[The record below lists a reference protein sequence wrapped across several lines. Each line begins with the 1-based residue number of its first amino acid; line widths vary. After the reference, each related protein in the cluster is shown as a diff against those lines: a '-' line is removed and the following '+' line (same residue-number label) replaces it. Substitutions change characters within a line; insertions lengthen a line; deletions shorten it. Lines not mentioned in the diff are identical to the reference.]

1 MKIFHLRSQ
10 RVRRRSIHQQP
21 DADCKATPE
30 LLRILLQGFAWL
42 FITFTGAAN
51 ADSTVPTVQ
60 VNTSSTTVQVAEP
73 FTFEINVTAP
83 AGTTVYFPSIGELLG
98 KFDVVDQ
105 QVRADVPSAS
115 DVNQRLWTQHLTLES
130 IVTGELDIPSLEMQV
145 RRDNKIQTLK
155 TDAVPVRVTSVLE
168 DRADPTKFRD
178 IASVVDIAVPE
189 PVSRAWIWWTLGGCG
204 GIGTAALMLAA
215 MSKRKTWMTP
225 KVWALHE
232 LKQLRHSEAMRSADS
247 QLVTE
252 ILTSVLRDYLEL
264 QFEIAGP
271 LQTTQE
277 FLHEIETHRQFS
289 AELAEKFMTLFENAD
304 LVRFAGLKLSA
315 AELNAAIDD
324 TERLIELSAKLNTG
338 QPLSGPPDNLRSSS
352 CD

>member
-1 MKIFHLRSQ
+1 MKIFHLKSPRI
-10 RVRRRSIHQQP
+10 RRHLIRQNP
-21 DADCKATPE
+21 DADCRATPE
-30 LLRILLQGFAWL
+30 FLRILLQSIALL
-42 FITFTGAAN
+42 FITLTGAAN
-51 ADSTVPTVQ
+51 ADSSAPTVR

-73 FTFEINVTAP
+73 FTFEITVTAP
-83 AGTTVYFPSIGELLG
+83 AGTKVYFPSVGELLG

-115 DVNQRLWTQHLTLES
+115 DANQRLWTQRLALEC
-130 IVTGELDIPSLEMQV
+130 IVTGELEIPSLELQI
-145 RRDNKIQTLK
+145 RRDDTIQTLK
-155 TDAVPVRVTSVLE
+155 TDAVPIRVTSVLE
-168 DRADPTKFRD
+168 DRADPAKFRD
-178 IASVVDIAVPE
+178 IASVVDIPVPE

-204 GIGTAALMLAA
+204 GIGVAALMFAA
-215 MSKRKTWMTP
+215 MAKRKTWMTP

-232 LKQLRHSEAMRSADS
+232 LKQLRHSEAMRSSDS

-264 QFEIAGP
+264 QFDIASP

-277 FLHEIETHRQFS
+277 FLQEIQTHRQIS
-289 AELAEKFMTLFENAD
+289 AELAEKFMALFENAD

-315 AELNAAIDD
+315 AELNTAIDD

-338 QPLSGPPDNLRSSS
+338 QPCQPLRTT
-352 CD
+352 